1 MLKFKELNCK
11 SKNGNIV
18 LFGADFFSA
27 FPVSELAKM
36 YGLDEEIYNR
46 SIDKLTIEQVQSYI
60 NLCVLDFMPGKVFI
74 NIGDEDIKKSSFN
87 MDNFI
92 SKYEWMLYTIHT
104 KTKAS
109 IYILPVMSSS
119 PAAAMLN
126 KALEE
131 LAEKY
136 GCRYIDTI
144 PALASERPML
154 RVFELMKAY
163 LRTHPINFADAMETG
178 SNTYFT
184 NDSGMSSPNLA
195 GSHAMS

>member
-1 MLKFKELNCK
+1 MLKFRELNCK

-18 LFGADFFSA
+18 FFGADFFSA

-46 SIDKLTIEQVQSYI
+46 SIDKLTIEQVQSYL

-74 NIGDEDIKKSSFN
+74 NIGDEDIKKSGFN

-131 LAEKY
+131 LASKY

-144 PALASERPML
+144 PALSSERPML
-154 RVFELMKAY
+154 RAFELLKAY

-178 SNTYFT
+178 NNTYFT
-184 NDSGMSSPNLA
+184 NNSGMSNPTLA

>member
-18 LFGADFFSA
+18 FFGSDFFSA

-46 SIDKLTIEQVQSYI
+46 SIDKMTIEQVQSYL

-74 NIGDEDIKKSSFN
+74 NIGDEDIKKSGFN

-92 SKYEWMLYTIHT
+92 SKYEWMLYTIHA
-104 KTKAS
+104 KTNAS
-109 IYILPVMSSS
+109 IYIIPVMSSS
-119 PAAAMLN
+119 PIAAMLN
-126 KALEE
+126 KSLEE

-144 PALASERPML
+144 PALSSERPIL
-154 RVFELMKAY
+154 RAFELLKVY

-178 SNTYFT
+178 NNIYFT
-184 NDSGMSSPNLA
+184 DSSGMSSPTLA
-195 GSHAMS
+195 GSHALS